1 MELINIGSD
10 GSNFFKILPNE
21 WQDIIVP
28 VWGNYKMDANIYV
41 FKNNSE
47 IMVGGIVFNGS
58 PPNRTDFEIE
68 EGQKYVELGF
78 KYIGFLFVDSKY
90 RSKSLGSK
98 WLSALKEQFPD
109 QSYWLT
115 IEEEGLKS
123 FYEKNGFKCVSES
136 KDTNN
141 QEWMFTYRP
150 EDGEQ

>member
-10 GSNFFKILPNE
+10 GSNFFKILPND

-41 FKNNSE
+41 FKNDME
-47 IMVGGIVFNGS
+47 ITVGGIVFNGA

-78 KYIGFLFVDSKY
+78 KYIGFLFVDPKY

-115 IEEEGLKS
+115 IEEVGLRS

-136 KDTNN
+136 KVTNN
-141 QEWMFTYRP
+141 QEWMFTYMP